1 MGLRDYSLYNII
13 QRNAIWFR
21 DENCLIL
28 GDKKLT
34 HGEFKDKVDKIAC
47 ALKSRGLTKGDRLAI
62 LAQNCLEYIY
72 LYGVAAKLG
81 AIAVPINWRLTH
93 EEVHYVISD
102 TTPKFM
108 FVSPDF
114 QALAAP
120 LAAQSDF
127 LADCFI
133 FGPSHNGFTSFD
145 QLLDHDPDQSD
156 LEVGNDDPF
165 IIMHTA
171 ATEGRP
177 RGAILSHQNLVSSS
191 LQYMS
196 LFHLD
201 HRDCFLA
208 MLPLFH
214 ITCLGF
220 CLSAMVAGGSNVILP
235 RFDAEAALRSIARHR
250 VTFSAEFP
258 PIMETLLS
266 RNRELK
272 CDLTSL
278 RTVLGLSG
286 PAVAQEFE
294 SLPGAQYWV
303 GYGQTETSGLVV
315 GSPYFAKQG
324 AAGRPTFLAEVAVVN
339 QKGASAAADEEGEIA
354 VRGPL
359 VFSGYW
365 RQGPGSRST
374 GMSSWHHT
382 GDLGRIDQDG
392 FLWYCGRKP
401 EKELIKSGGENI
413 YPAEVEGALLDHP
426 SIEQVCVI
434 GVADQKWG
442 EAVKAVCV
450 LCGDAALT
458 ENELIDFVSSRIAR
472 YKKPRYVE
480 FVKELPRDASD
491 NLDRDAV
498 KRLYGS

>member
-1 MGLRDYSLYNII
+1 MGLRDYSLYNVI

-21 DENCLIL
+21 DENCLVL

-34 HGEFKDKVDKIAC
+34 HGEFKDKVDKIAS
-47 ALKSRGLTKGDRLAI
+47 ALRSRGVTKGDRLAI

-81 AIAVPINWRLTH
+81 AIVVPINWRLTH

-102 TTPKFM
+102 TTPKFL
-108 FVSPDF
+108 FVSTDF
-114 QALAAP
+114 QELAAP
-120 LAAQSDF
+120 LAAQPTF

-133 FGPSHNGFTSFD
+133 FGPSRNGFTSFA
-145 QLLDHDPDQSD
+145 QLFDHDPDQSD
-156 LEVGNDDPF
+156 IEICNSDPF

-177 RGAILSHQNLVSSS
+177 RGAILSHQNLISSS
-191 LQYMS
+191 FQYMS

-201 HRDCFLA
+201 HRDSFLA

-220 CLSAMVAGGSNVILP
+220 CLAAMVAGGSSVILP
-235 RFDAEAALRSIARHR
+235 RFDAEAALRCIAQQR

-272 CDLTSL
+272 CDLASL

-286 PAVAQEFE
+286 PAAAKEFE
-294 SLPGAQYWV
+294 SQSGAKYWV

-315 GSPYFAKQG
+315 GSPYFAKEG

-339 QKGASAAADEEGEIA
+339 QKETSAAVDEIGEIV

-365 RQGPGSRST
+365 NQVPASQLS
-374 GMSSWHHT
+374 GMRSWHHT
-382 GDLGRIDQDG
+382 GDLGRIDEDG

-413 YPAEVEGALLDHP
+413 YPAEVESTLLDHP
-426 SIEQVCVI
+426 SVEQACVI
-434 GVADQKWG
+434 GVADPKWG

-450 LCGDAALT
+450 LRVEGALT
-458 ENELIDFVSSRIAR
+458 ENELVEFVSSRIAR

-480 FVKELPRDASD
+480 FVKELPKNSD
-491 NLDRDAV
+491 NNVDRDAV
-498 KRLYGS
+498 KRLYSN

>member
-1 MGLRDYSLYNII
+1 MGLRDYSLYNVI
-13 QRNAIWFR
+13 QRNAIWFK
-21 DENCLIL
+21 DENCLVLNDNKI
-28 GDKKLT
+28 T
-34 HGEFKDKVDKIAC
+34 HGEFKDKVDKIAS
-47 ALKSRGLTKGDRLAI
+47 ALKARGVTKGDRLAV

-102 TTPKFM
+102 TTPKILFI
-108 FVSPDF
+108 SSDF
-114 QALAAP
+114 QELAAP
-120 LAAQSDF
+120 LAAQSNF
-127 LADCFI
+127 LDDCFI
-133 FGPSHNGFTSFD
+133 FGPSRNDFASFD
-145 QLLDHDPDQSD
+145 QLLEHDPDQSHT
-156 LEVGNDDPF
+156 EVCNNDPF

-177 RGAILSHQNLVSSS
+177 RGAMLSHQNLISSS

-220 CLSAMVAGGSNVILP
+220 CLAAMVAGGSSVVLP
-235 RFDAEAALRSIARHR
+235 RFEADTALRSIAQQR

-286 PAVAQEFE
+286 PAVAKEFE
-294 SLPGAQYWV
+294 SLSGAKYWV

-315 GSPYFAKQG
+315 GSPYFAQEG

-339 QKGASAAADEEGEIA
+339 QKEASAAVDEVGEIA

-359 VFSGYW
+359 VFGGYW
-365 RQGPGSRST
+365 NQGSDSRST
-374 GMSSWHHT
+374 GISSWHHT
-382 GDLGRIDQDG
+382 GDLGRMDKDG
-392 FLWYCGRKP
+392 FVWYCGRKP

-413 YPAEVEGALLDHP
+413 YPAEVEGALLEH
-426 SIEQVCVI
+426 SGIELACVI
-434 GVADQKWG
+434 GVADKKWG

-450 LCGDAALT
+450 PREGDALT
-458 ENELIDFVSSRIAR
+458 EDELIDFVSSRIAR

-480 FVKELPRDASD
+480 FVKELPRDTG
-491 NLDRDAV
+491 NNVDRDAV
-498 KRLYGS
+498 KRLYGN